1 MKYLNS
7 ILISLFFF
15 VQLLSAQISS
25 LTPTSKVSGEFEEEE
40 PLKFFEPAVNEM
52 QDYGKAT
59 TSLNTR
65 ITISFTNKNLSE
77 IIKSIAKTYKLNF
90 IFEDRL
96 LNIAGINYNAEDQPL
111 HVVLDELLEP
121 FDISY
126 FEFEADKIALAKR
139 TRIDEKTGI
148 VKGVIKDETGA
159 ALYGASILIKELKIG
174 CASDAKGNFL
184 IKNIRPGDYSIEI
197 SFVGYEKTSRKIKV
211 TAGQVVELNFS
222 LKTSAFLIGG
232 IVVTG
237 TVELLPKDVSTK
249 TTIQSGEI
257 EHYQASSLKDV
268 LDLVPGVQKT
278 DNPGLG
284 KTSQI
289 TVRGDESDGLS
300 AFGTLVIVDGVPV
313 SNNANLQFERLTGSK
328 FGTSNMGGGADL
340 RMVPADNIE
349 SIEVITG
356 LPSVRY
362 GDVSAGVINVQTK
375 IGAAPNRLKLKNN
388 PDTRE
393 GNLGGGFLIGDN
405 GLSYNI
411 NVAQSERDV
420 RKTGDEYLRLTGQ
433 TVFSSNYFDNS
444 LTMNNKINFQKIF
457 DEEEP
462 KGDIQQTKNYNR
474 GFQLGYT
481 VWGKYRPVDLLSSWD
496 YNAFV
501 TVRRENTMKSG
512 LKQSDLRILPNGDTV
527 STYLGKVETK
537 GIEWTIGSRLEWNN
551 VFYTGDIIHKVMIGA
566 DPQYNLNTGEGVVF
580 DTLFSYYGVE
590 SGRRPYNFDDIPGQF
605 LLNFYAEDKMT
616 GHFLFDYN
624 IMLGCRY
631 EMYRPYQ
638 FNLKGLWGDGD
649 LVKSHQGTYFNPRA
663 SMMIYLSETNQI
675 RVSAGVTSKSPPM
688 SNIYP
693 PESVVTWRNPFD
705 STTTYFRYD
714 KRVPELKA
722 YRENQF
728 EVSYDQKFSNLIGT
742 SFSAYYKKRG
752 NEPEAQTVPVFFS
765 TTYNGKRYV
774 FYTDYYSLY
783 QNLGWTESKG
793 LEFSIRTTK
802 IKPLNME
809 FQVVGSY
816 NYVKLGRKGYSFGA
830 TPDTALGQYPNYV
843 VPNIPIDTVLGWT
856 YPPVEKWSDRFQINY
871 YVKYTLASLGLWVTV
886 RAEQLAWERS
896 KSTYSA
902 PQDLSKL
909 NETQKVPYL
918 FDRDLKT
925 KPNKWLFNINVSKS
939 LFPGGEVSFY
949 VNNFLDDPAIR
960 TYDRTPTSTY
970 QESRNPSLTYGI
982 EFSFIVDK
990 FFEKD

>member
-1 MKYLNS
+1 MKYLNIVL
-7 ILISLFFF
+7 ILLFCGM
-15 VQLLSAQISS
+15 QLSSAQNIAIPAVSS
-25 LTPTSKVSGEFEEEE
+25 LSGDFGEEE
-40 PLKFFEPAVNEM
+40 PLSFFEQSLDDF
-52 QDYGKAT
+52 QDYGKT
-59 TSLNTR
+59 TSSLNTK
-65 ITISFTNKNLSE
+65 ITVSFHNRNLSQ
-77 IIKSIAKTYKLNF
+77 IIKSIAKAYKINF
-90 IFEDRL
+90 IFEDKL
-96 LNIAGINYNAEDQPL
+96 LNIAGINYKAENKPL
-111 HVVLDELLEP
+111 YLVLDDLLDP
-121 FDISY
+121 FDVSY
-126 FEFEADKIALAKR
+126 YEFEADKIALAKR

-148 VKGVIKDETGA
+148 VKGNIKDETGA
-159 ALYGASILIKELKIG
+159 VLFGASIFIKELKIG
-174 CASDAKGNFL
+174 CASDAKGNFF

-197 SFVGYEKTSRKIKV
+197 TFVGYEKVSKKIKV
-211 TAGQVVELNFS
+211 TAGQVLEINVP
-222 LKTSAFLIGG
+222 LKASAFLIGG

-237 TVELLPKDVSTK
+237 QVDLLPKDVSTK
-249 TTIQSGEI
+249 TTIQSGDI

-300 AFGTLVIVDGVPV
+300 AFGTLVIVDGVPI

-328 FGTSNMGGGADL
+328 FGTSNIGGGADL
-340 RMVPADNIE
+340 RMIPADNVE

-375 IGAAPNRLKLKNN
+375 IGASPNRLKLKNN

-420 RKTGDEYLRLTGQ
+420 RKTGDEYLRVTGQ
-433 TVFSSNYFDNS
+433 TVFSSNYFDNALS
-444 LTMNNKINFQKIF
+444 MNNKFSFQKVF

-462 KGDIQQTKNYNR
+462 KGDMQQTKNYNR

-481 VWGKYRPVDLLSSWD
+481 VWGKYKPEELLSSWD

-501 TVRRENTMKSG
+501 TMRRENTMKSG

-537 GIEWTIGSRLEWNN
+537 GVEWTIGTRLEWNN

-566 DPQYNLNTGEGVVF
+566 DPQYNVNTGEGIVF

-590 SGRRPYNFDDIPGQF
+590 SGRRPYSFNDIPGQF
-605 LLNFYAEDKMT
+605 LVNFYAEDKMT
-616 GHFLFDYN
+616 GHFIFDYN
-624 IMLGCRY
+624 IMVGCRY
-631 EMYRPYQ
+631 EMYRPYEI
-638 FNLKGLWGDGD
+638 NLKGLWGDGD
-649 LVKSHQGTYFNPRA
+649 LVKSHQGTYFNPRV
-663 SMMIYLSETNQI
+663 SMMVYLSETNQL

-688 SNIYP
+688 SYIYP
-693 PESVVTWRNPFD
+693 PESVVTWRNPYD
-705 STTTYFRYD
+705 STTNYFRYD

-728 EVSYDQKFSNLIGT
+728 EFSYDQKFFNSIGT
-742 SFSAYYKKRG
+742 SFSAYYKKRV
-752 NEPEAQTVPVFFS
+752 NEPESQTVPVFFS
-765 TTYNGKRYV
+765 TTYLAKQYV
-774 FYTDYYSLY
+774 FYTDAYSLY

-793 LEFSIRTTK
+793 VEFSIRTTK

-816 NYVKLGRKGYSFGA
+816 NFLKSGKGGFSFSA
-830 TPDTALGQYPNYV
+830 TPDTAKGQYPNYV
-843 VPNIPIDTVLGWT
+843 VPNTVNDTTIGWT
-856 YPPVEKWSDRFQINY
+856 YAPLERWSDRFQINY
-871 YVKYTLASLGLWVTV
+871 YVKYTLASLGLWVTL
-886 RAEQLAWERS
+886 RAEQLAVERN
-896 KSTYSA
+896 YSPNLA
-902 PQDLSKL
+902 PQDFSKL
-909 NETQKVPYL
+909 NETAKISYL
-918 FDRDLKT
+918 FDKETKT
-925 KPNKWLFNINVSKS
+925 KPNKWLFNLNVSKS

-960 TYDRTPTSTY
+960 TYNSTPTTTS
-970 QESRNPSLTYGI
+970 QESRNPQLTYGI

-990 FFEKD
+990 LFGRE

>member
-1 MKYLNS
+1 MKNINIFFICL
-7 ILISLFFF
+7 LFL
-15 VQLLSAQISS
+15 VQVANAQINPLSS
-25 LTPTSKVSGEFEEEE
+25 TSEISGENEEVDA
-40 PLKFFEPAVNEM
+40 LDYYEPALDSFK
-52 QDYGKAT
+52 DYGKAT
-59 TSLNTR
+59 TSLNTL
-65 ITISFTNKNLSE
+65 ITVSYTNRNLSQ
-77 IIKSIAKTYKLNF
+77 IIKSIAKAYKVNF
-90 IFEDRL
+90 IFEDKL
-96 LNIAGINYNAEDQPL
+96 LNIAGITYKAENKPL
-111 HVVLDELLEP
+111 RLVLDDLLDP
-121 FDISY
+121 FDVSY
-126 FEFEADKIALAKR
+126 YEFESDKIALAKR

-148 VKGVIKDETGA
+148 VRGVIKDESGES
-159 ALYGASILIKELKIG
+159 LFGASIIIKELKIG
-174 CASDAKGNFL
+174 CASDVKGNYL
-184 IKNIRPGDYSIEI
+184 IKNIRPGDYNLEVT
-197 SFVGYEKTSRKIKV
+197 FVGYEKVTRKIKIV
-211 TAGQVVELNFS
+211 AGLVVDLNFN
-222 LKTSAFLIGG
+222 LKTSTFLIGG

-237 TVELLPKDVSTK
+237 QVELLPKDVSTK

-328 FGTSNMGGGADL
+328 FGTSNLGGGADL

-375 IGAAPNRLKLKNN
+375 IGASPTRLKLKNN

-393 GNLGGGFLIGDN
+393 GNLGGGYLIGEN
-405 GLSYNI
+405 GLSYNL
-411 NVAQSERDV
+411 NVAQSERDI

-433 TVFSSNYFDNS
+433 AVFSSNHFDNS
-444 LTMNNKINFQKIF
+444 LSVNNKFNFQKIF

-462 KGDIQQTKNYNR
+462 KGDVQQTKNYNR

-481 VWGKYRPVDLLSSWD
+481 IWGKYKPVDLLSSWD

-501 TVRRENTMKSG
+501 TMRRENTMKSG
-512 LKQSDLRILPNGDTV
+512 LKQSDLRILPTGDTV

-537 GIEWTIGSRLEWNN
+537 GIEWTVGSRLEWNN

-566 DPQYNLNTGEGVVF
+566 DPQYNVNTGEGVIF

-590 SGRRPYNFDDIPGQF
+590 SGRRPYRFDDIPGQF
-605 LLNFYAEDKMT
+605 LINFYAEDKMT
-616 GHFLFDYN
+616 GHFVFDYN
-624 IMLGCRY
+624 LMLGCRY
-631 EMYRPYQ
+631 EMYRPYE

-663 SMMIYLSETNQI
+663 SVMIYLSETNQI
-675 RVSAGVTSKSPPM
+675 RLSAGITSKSPPM
-688 SNIYP
+688 SYIYP
-693 PESVVTWRNPFD
+693 PESVVPFRNPFD

-714 KRVPELKA
+714 KRVSGLKA
-722 YRENQF
+722 YREKQF
-728 EVSYDQKFSNLIGT
+728 EISYDQKFFNMVGT
-742 SFSAYYKKRG
+742 SFSAYYKKRLS
-752 NEPEAQTVPVFFS
+752 EPEQQTVPVFFS
-765 TTYNGKRYV
+765 TTYNNQLYV
-774 FYTDYYSLY
+774 YYTDDYSIY

-793 LEFSIRTTK
+793 LEFSLKTNK

-809 FQVVGSY
+809 FQIVGSY
-816 NYVKLGRKGYSFGA
+816 NYVKSGRKGFSFGA
-830 TPDTALGQYPNYV
+830 TPDTALGQYPNYH
-843 VPNIPIDTVLGWT
+843 VPNLPIDTVLGWT
-856 YPPVEKWSDRFQINY
+856 YPPLERWGDRFQINY
-871 YVKYTLASLGLWVTV
+871 YVKYTIASLGLWVTV

-902 PQDLSKL
+902 PQDISKL
-909 NETQKVPYL
+909 NETQKTQYL
-918 FDRDLKT
+918 FDRDVKT
-925 KPNKWLFNINVSKS
+925 KPNKWLFNVNVSKS

-949 VNNFLDDPAIR
+949 VNNFLDDPAVR
-960 TYDRTPTSTY
+960 TYYRTPTIKD
-970 QESRNPSLTYGI
+970 QDVRNPNLTYGI
-982 EFSFIVDK
+982 EFSFIVDN
-990 FFEKD
+990 FFGGN

>member
-1 MKYLNS
+1 MKYLNG
-7 ILISLFFF
+7 ILISFFFF
-15 VQLLSAQISS
+15 VQILSAQISS

-40 PLKFFEPAVNEM
+40 PLKFFEPAMDEM
-52 QDYGKAT
+52 QDYTKST

-65 ITISFTNKNLSE
+65 ITVSFTNKNLSE

-96 LNIAGINYNAEDQPL
+96 LNIAGINYNAEDKPL
-111 HVVLDELLEP
+111 HVVLDELLDP
-121 FDISY
+121 FDVSY
-126 FEFEADKIALAKR
+126 YEFEADKIALAKR

-148 VKGVIKDETGA
+148 VKGIIKDETGTP
-159 ALYGASILIKELKIG
+159 LYGASVLIKELKIG
-174 CASDAKGNFL
+174 CATDTKGNYL
-184 IKNIRPGDYSIEI
+184 IKNIRPGDYTLEV
-197 SFVGYEKTSRKIKV
+197 SFVGYEKTARKIKV
-211 TAGQVVELNFS
+211 VAGLVVDLTFT
-222 LKTSAFLIGG
+222 LTTSTFLIGG
-232 IVVTG
+232 MVVTG
-237 TVELLPKDVSTK
+237 QVDLLPKDVSTK

-289 TVRGDESDGLS
+289 TVRGDEGDDLS

-313 SNNANLQFERLTGSK
+313 SNNANLQFEKLFGSK
-328 FGTSNMGGGADL
+328 FGGSNMGRGADL
-340 RMVPADNIE
+340 RMIPADNIE

-375 IGAAPNRLKLKNN
+375 IGASPNRLKLKNN

-405 GLSYNI
+405 GLSYNL
-411 NVAQSERDV
+411 NVAQSERDI

-433 TVFSSNYFDNS
+433 TIFSSNYFDNA
-444 LTMNNKINFQKIF
+444 LAMNNKFSFQTIF

-462 KGDIQQTKNYNR
+462 KGDAQQTKNYNR

-481 VWGKYRPVDLLSSWD
+481 VWGKYKPVELLSSWD

-501 TVRRENTMKSG
+501 TMRRENTMKSR
-512 LKQSDLRILPNGDTV
+512 LIQSDLRILPNGDTI
-527 STYLGKVETK
+527 SIYLGKVETK

-551 VFYTGDIIHKVMIGA
+551 VFYTGDVIHKVMIGA
-566 DPQYNLNTGEGVVF
+566 DPQYNANTGQGVMF

-590 SGRRPYNFDDIPGQF
+590 SGARPYSFDDIPGQF
-605 LLNFYAEDKMT
+605 LINIYAEDKMT
-616 GHFLFDYN
+616 GHLFFDYN
-624 IMLGCRY
+624 VMLGCRY

-638 FNLKGLWGDGD
+638 FNIKGLWGDGD

-663 SMMIYLSETNQI
+663 SMMVYLSGSNQI
-675 RVSAGVTSKSPPM
+675 RLSAGITSKSPPM

-693 PESVVTWRNPFD
+693 PESVVRWRNPFD
-705 STTTYFRYD
+705 STTAYFRYD
-714 KRVPELKA
+714 RRVPELKA
-722 YRENQF
+722 YREKQF
-728 EVSYDQKFSNLIGT
+728 EVSYDQKISDVIGT
-742 SFSAYYKKRG
+742 SFSAYYKKRT
-752 NEPEAQTVPVFFS
+752 NEPEQQKVPVFFS
-765 TTYNGKRYV
+765 TTNNNTLYV
-774 FYTDYYSLY
+774 YYTDDFTLSE
-783 QNLGWTESKG
+783 NLGWTESKG
-793 LEFSIRTTK
+793 LEFSFKTTK

-816 NYVKLGRKGYSFGA
+816 NYVKLGRRGDEFGA

-856 YPPVEKWSDRFQINY
+856 YPPIEKWSDRFQINY

-896 KSTYSA
+896 KSTYGA
-902 PQDLSKL
+902 PQDISKL
-909 NETQKVPYL
+909 NETQKVQYL

-925 KPNKWLFNINVSKS
+925 SPNKWLFNINVSKS

-949 VNNFLDDPAIR
+949 VNNFLDDPAVR
-960 TYDRTPTSTY
+960 TYYRTPTIKD
-970 QESRNPSLTYGI
+970 QDSRNPPLTYGI

-990 FFEKD
+990 FFEND

>member
-1 MKYLNS
+1 MKNLK
-7 ILISLFFF
+7 IFLLALLMF
-15 VQLLSAQISS
+15 VQMLSAQINS
-25 LTPTSKVSGEFEEEE
+25 LPSASKVSGEYDNEEVLEFYE
-40 PLKFFEPAVNEM
+40 PDIDSF
-52 QDYGKAT
+52 QDYSKPT
-59 TSLNTR
+59 TSLNIP
-65 ITISFTNKNLSE
+65 ITVSFTNRNLSQ
-77 IIKSIAKTYKLNF
+77 IIKSIAKAYKVNF
-90 IFEDRL
+90 IFEDKL
-96 LNIAGINYNAEDQPL
+96 LNIAGISYKAENKPL
-111 HVVLDELLEP
+111 HVVLDELLDP
-121 FDISY
+121 FDVSY
-126 FEFEADKIALAKR
+126 YEFEADKIALAKR

-148 VKGVIKDETGA
+148 VKGIIKDETGTP
-159 ALYGASILIKELKIG
+159 LYGASVLIKELKIG
-174 CASDAKGNFL
+174 CATDTKGNYI
-184 IKNIRPGDYSIEI
+184 IKNIRPGDYTLEV
-197 SFVGYEKTSRKIKV
+197 SFVGYEKATRKIKV
-211 TAGQVVELNFS
+211 VARLVVDLTFT
-222 LKTSAFLIGG
+222 LKASTFLIGG
-232 IVVTG
+232 MVVTG
-237 TVELLPKDVSTK
+237 QVDLLPKDVSTK

-289 TVRGDESDGLS
+289 TVRGDEGDGLS

-313 SNNANLQFERLTGSK
+313 SNNANLQFEKLSGSK
-328 FGTSNMGGGADL
+328 FGGSNMGGGADL
-340 RMVPADNIE
+340 RMIPADNIE

-375 IGAAPNRLKLKNN
+375 IGASPNRLKLKNN

-405 GLSYNI
+405 GLSYNL
-411 NVAQSERDV
+411 NVAQSERDI

-433 TVFSSNYFDNS
+433 AVFSSNYFDDALS
-444 LTMNNKINFQKIF
+444 MNNKFNFQKIF

-462 KGDIQQTKNYNR
+462 KGDVQQTKNYNR

-481 VWGKYRPVDLLSSWD
+481 VWGKYKPVDLLSSWD

-501 TVRRENTMKSG
+501 TMRRENTMKSG

-537 GIEWTIGSRLEWNN
+537 GIEWTVGSRLEWNN

-566 DPQYNLNTGEGVVF
+566 DPQYNANTGQGVIF

-590 SGRRPYNFDDIPGQF
+590 SGRRPYSFDDIPGQF

-616 GHFLFDYN
+616 GHLFFDYN

-631 EMYRPYQ
+631 EMYRPYK
-638 FNLKGLWGDGD
+638 FNLKGLLGDGD
-649 LVKSHQGTYFNPRA
+649 LVNSHQGTYFNPRA
-663 SMMIYLSETNQI
+663 SVMIYLSETNQI
-675 RVSAGVTSKSPPM
+675 RLSAGITSKSPPM

-693 PESVVTWRNPFD
+693 PESVVPFRNPYD

-722 YRENQF
+722 YREKQF
-728 EVSYDQKFSNLIGT
+728 EFSYDQKFFNMIGT
-742 SFSAYYKKRG
+742 SFSAYYKKRL
-752 NEPEAQTVPVFFS
+752 NEPESQTVPVFFS
-765 TTYNGKRYV
+765 TTYNNHLYV
-774 FYTDYYSLY
+774 FYTDNYSIY

-793 LEFSIRTTK
+793 LEFSLKTNK
-802 IKPLNME
+802 VKPLNME

-816 NYVKLGRKGYSFGA
+816 NFLKSGRSGYSFGS
-830 TPDTALGQYPNYV
+830 TPDTALGQYPNYPI
-843 VPNIPIDTVLGWT
+843 PNIPIDTVLGWT
-856 YPPVEKWSDRFQINY
+856 YDPGGKWSDRFQINY
-871 YVKYTLASLGLWVTV
+871 YVKYTIASLGLWVTV

-896 KSTYSA
+896 QSTGGA
-902 PQDLSKL
+902 PQDFSKL
-909 NETQKVPYL
+909 NETQKISYL
-918 FDRDLKT
+918 FDREIKK

-949 VNNFLDDPAIR
+949 VNNFLDDPAVR
-960 TYDRTPTSTY
+960 TYYRTPTI
-970 QESRNPSLTYGI
+970 QDQDSRNPALTYGI

-990 FFEKD
+990 LFGRD